1 MADFLYSSPYNI
13 FQHILNHRSNSSLM
27 NDTENSSDRATRLK
41 RLKYR
46 ANHRGIKEMDIVI
59 GRFANE
65 MIEGLSDEN
74 LDLFEE
80 LMAEHDRDLIIWFT
94 GEQEFPDQKTRPMFE
109 MVRDHMNSYD
119 FNL

>member
-1 MADFLYSSPYNI
+1 
-13 FQHILNHRSNSSLM
+13 M
-27 NDTENSSDRATRLK
+27 NDTEIDIEKENRLK

-65 MIEGLSDEN
+65 MLDGLSDEN
-74 LDLFEE
+74 LDLFEQ
-80 LMAEHDRDLIIWFT
+80 LMSEHDRDLIIWFT
-94 GEQEFPDQKTRPMFE
+94 GEQEFPDEDTKPMFN
-109 MVRDHMNSYD
+109 MVREHMNSYD

>member
-1 MADFLYSSPYNI
+1 
-13 FQHILNHRSNSSLM
+13 M
-27 NDTENSSDRATRLK
+27 NDTENNITKDTDKLDRIK

-65 MIEGLSDEN
+65 MIEGLSDDN
-74 LDLFEE
+74 LDLFEK
-80 LMAEHDRDLIIWFT
+80 LMAEHDRDLVVWFT
-94 GEQEFPDQKTRPMFE
+94 GEQEFPDEDTKPMFE

>member
-1 MADFLYSSPYNI
+1 
-13 FQHILNHRSNSSLM
+13 M
-27 NDTENSSDRATRLK
+27 NDTEFDIEKENRLK

-65 MIEGLSDEN
+65 KLDSLSDKN
-74 LDLFEE
+74 LDLFEQ

-94 GEQEFPDQKTRPMFE
+94 GEQEFPEEDTKPMFE

>member
-1 MADFLYSSPYNI
+1 MNR
-13 FQHILNHRSNSSLM
+13 RSNSSNM
-27 NDTENSSDRATRLK
+27 NDTKINIEKENRLK

-65 MIEGLSDEN
+65 MLDGLSDKN
-74 LDLFEE
+74 LDFFEQ

-94 GEQEFPDQKTRPMFE
+94 GEQEFPDEDTKPMFE
-109 MVRDHMNSYD
+109 MVRDLSLIHI
-119 FNL
+119 

>member
-1 MADFLYSSPYNI
+1 
-13 FQHILNHRSNSSLM
+13 M
-27 NDTENSSDRATRLK
+27 NDTEKDTNNDTAKLHRIK

-65 MIEGLSDEN
+65 KLEELSDIN
-74 LDLFEE
+74 LDLFEK
-80 LMAEHDRDLIIWFT
+80 LMSEHDRDLIIWFT
-94 GEQEFPDQKTRPMFE
+94 GEQKFPDDDTRPMFE
-109 MVRDHMNSYD
+109 MICEHMNSYD

>member
-1 MADFLYSSPYNI
+1 
-13 FQHILNHRSNSSLM
+13 M
-27 NDTENSSDRATRLK
+27 NDTENNQERQTRIK

-65 MIEGLSDEN
+65 KLDTLSPKDM
-74 LDLFEE
+74 DLFEK
-80 LMAEHDRDLIIWFT
+80 LMSEHDRDLIIWFT
-94 GEQEFPDQKTRPMFE
+94 GEQEFPDDDTRAMFE

>member
-1 MADFLYSSPYNI
+1 MNR
-13 FQHILNHRSNSSLM
+13 RSNSSHM
-27 NDTENSSDRATRLK
+27 NDTEFDIEKENRLK

-65 MIEGLSDEN
+65 KLDSLSDKN
-74 LDLFEE
+74 LDLFEQ

-94 GEQEFPDQKTRPMFE
+94 GEQEFPEEDTKPMFE

>member
-1 MADFLYSSPYNI
+1 MNVTKI
-13 FQHILNHRSNSSLM
+13 HIEKES
-27 NDTENSSDRATRLK
+27 RLK

-65 MIEGLSDEN
+65 MLDGLSDKN
-74 LDLFEE
+74 LDFFEQ

-94 GEQEFPDQKTRPMFE
+94 GEQEFPDEDTKPMFE

>member
-1 MADFLYSSPYNI
+1 MN
-13 FQHILNHRSNSSLM
+13 QRSNSSHM
-27 NDTENSSDRATRLK
+27 NDTEIDIEKENRIK

-65 MIEGLSDEN
+65 KLDGLSDEN
-74 LDLFEE
+74 IDLFEK

-94 GEQEFPDQKTRPMFE
+94 GEQEFPDEDTKPMFE

>member
-1 MADFLYSSPYNI
+1 MNR
-13 FQHILNHRSNSSLM
+13 RSNSSHM
-27 NDTENSSDRATRLK
+27 NDTNIDIEKANRLK

-65 MIEGLSDEN
+65 MLDRLSDEN
-74 LDLFEE
+74 LDLFEQ

-94 GEQEFPDQKTRPMFE
+94 GEQDFPDEDTKPIFE